1 MTTLLSNKLVR
12 LLFLIVIFLGSS
24 SSCTFLSN
32 RDYVQRYGSGRGIKN
47 VGIFLQ
53 RWPAYLQSANQN
65 DPGIEFIRK
74 STLFT
79 GPWEPA
85 GQINPRA
92 VDIQEID
99 DGVMGEILI
108 KALKERGYQPFL
120 LGVMARS
127 PSPITVEEIMAK
139 SQAINP
145 DMDALLFCFYSPTVY
160 FSEAQATP
168 KDHGRRSYGLQEI
181 VELLNPGSGWVIWAG
196 PRAAQ
201 APKASISHAFIYVSL
216 TMFRSLDWRP
226 LWEVADSQVGGRLI
240 PRLAN
245 CPPAPTDQNYW
256 ADAAMIQRLMC
267 GNLSCRLNHLIPE
280 AF

>member
-1 MTTLLSNKLVR
+1 LLC
-12 LLFLIVIFLGSS
+12 S

-32 RDYVQRYGSGRGIKN
+32 RNYVERYGSYRGIKN

-53 RWPAYLQSANQN
+53 RWPAYLQTTNQN
-65 DPGIEFIRK
+65 EPGMDFIRK
-74 STLFT
+74 TTLFT

-85 GQINPRA
+85 AQINPRA
-92 VDIQEID
+92 IDIQDID
-99 DGVMGEILI
+99 DCLMGEILVN
-108 KALKERGYQPFL
+108 ALKGKGYQPFL
-120 LGVMARS
+120 LGVMATS
-127 PSPITVEEIMAK
+127 SSPITVEEIMAK

-160 FSEAQATP
+160 FSKAQATP
-168 KDHGRRSYGLQEI
+168 KDHDRRSYGLQEI

-201 APKASISHAFIYVSL
+201 APDASIDHAFIYVSL
-216 TMFRSLDWRP
+216 TMFRTLDWRP
-226 LWEVADSQVGGRLI
+226 LWEVADSQVGGR
-240 PRLAN
+240 PRPKLSS

-267 GNLSCRLNHLIPE
+267 SNLSCRLSHLIPE